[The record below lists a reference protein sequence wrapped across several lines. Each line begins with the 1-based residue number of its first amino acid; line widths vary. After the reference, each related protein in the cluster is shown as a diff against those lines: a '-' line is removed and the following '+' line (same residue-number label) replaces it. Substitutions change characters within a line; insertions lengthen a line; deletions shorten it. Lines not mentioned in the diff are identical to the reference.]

1 MADLSGAVNVFKHA
15 VALEQS
21 GKMKSV
27 IACKGNMIYIL
38 NFDKT
43 ILMKFELSRGEG
55 FKSEVCF
62 NADDYD
68 SDSFKED
75 GGKIIFAIKGEGNYD
90 REKIC
95 KAPGI
100 GFKRM
105 EEMFNQFFGKG
116 EETIAVISFTGNDLK
131 LLDESLS
138 HVEFISEGLK
148 PVILQRDI
156 FAGSVI
162 KLEKK
167 EFAGFK
173 DEIDPDEIAED
184 YGPVGMRTNDLFALF
199 AFNDIVSL
207 FFLPSTYGYFIVE
220 GKEYKMKAI
229 VAKCLYDDLGKIE
242 ILGKEE
248 IDHGGEISENG
259 GTKQEADRS
268 VDQGQESERPIRRRR
283 VAQE

>member
-21 GKMKSV
+21 GKMKSI
-27 IACKGNMIYIL
+27 IACKGKVIYIL

-43 ILMKFELSRGEG
+43 ILMKFELSRGG
-55 FKSEVCF
+55 FESEVCF
-62 NADDYD
+62 NANDYD
-68 SDSFKED
+68 SDSFKEE
-75 GGKIIFAIKGEGNYD
+75 GGKIIFTIKGEGNYD

-95 KAPGI
+95 KSPGI

-105 EEMFNQFFGKG
+105 EEMFDQFFGKG
-116 EETIAVISFTGNDLK
+116 EETIAAISFTRNDLK

-167 EFAGFK
+167 GFAGFK
-173 DEIDPDEIAED
+173 DEIDPDEIGED

-207 FFLPSTYGYFIVE
+207 FFLPPTYGYFIVE

-229 VAKCLYDDLGKIE
+229 VAKCLYDNLGQIE

-248 IDHGGEISENG
+248 IDHGGKISENG
-259 GTKQEADRS
+259 GTQQEADRS
-268 VDQGQESERPIRRRR
+268 VGQGQESQKSIRRRR